1 MASNSLDYNPFFYE
15 EAAEMTNTGGW
26 YIDSVNLK
34 VYLDAQAR
42 KILELPDGLTPKA
55 ENALTF
61 FPEDQ
66 HEFIIK
72 LFYKCHTYGVHFEE
86 EIKMVTYKKDEF
98 WVRVISKPVYDNEK
112 NIVGV
117 RGVFRNIDENKKKEL
132 SIINSMEVIA
142 SQNSRLS
149 NFAHIVSHNLR
160 SHSSNLEL
168 IVHLIDTIEDDKE
181 KLAIMDNVKE
191 ISASLTTTIEHLN
204 EIATIQNTKDQKKRL
219 ISFEEIYTNVVNSVK
234 QIIIENNAI
243 IKTDFTKLKKIE
255 YIPAYLDSILLNLI
269 TNSIKYKHPKRN
281 PEVIITTYQQ
291 DQSNFMEITD
301 NGSGID
307 LNLHGNKIF
316 GMYKT
321 FHLNSDAVG
330 IGLFITKNQIQSLG
344 GNIEVFSEVGIGTT
358 FKIRF

>member
-15 EAAEMTNTGGW
+15 EAAEMTKTGGW
-26 YIDSVNLK
+26 YIDSINLK
-34 VYLDAQAR
+34 IYLDSQAR
-42 KILELPDGLTPKA
+42 KILKLPEGLTPKV

-86 EIKMVTYKKDEF
+86 EIKMITYKKNEF
-98 WVRVISKPVYDNEK
+98 WVRVISKPVYNNEN

-117 RGVFRNIDENKKKEL
+117 RGVFRNIDESKKKEL
-132 SIINSMEVIA
+132 SIINSMEIIA

-168 IVHLIDTIEDDKE
+168 IVNLIDTIDNEKE
-181 KLAIMDNVKE
+181 KLSIMDNIRE
-191 ISASLTTTIEHLN
+191 ISESLATTIVHLN
-204 EIATIQNTKDQKKRL
+204 EIATIQNTKDQKKSL
-219 ISFEEIYTNVVNSVK
+219 ISFEETYTSVINSIK
-234 QIIIENNAI
+234 QIIIENNATI
-243 IKTDFTKLKKIE
+243 NTDFTKLKKIK
-255 YIPAYLDSILLNLI
+255 YIPAYLESILLNLI

-281 PEVIITTYQQ
+281 PEVIITTYQEKQ
-291 DQSNFMEITD
+291 LNFMEITD
-301 NGSGID
+301 NGSGINLD
-307 LNLHGNKIF
+307 LYGNKIF

-344 GNIEVFSEVGIGTT
+344 GNIEVFSEVGSGTT